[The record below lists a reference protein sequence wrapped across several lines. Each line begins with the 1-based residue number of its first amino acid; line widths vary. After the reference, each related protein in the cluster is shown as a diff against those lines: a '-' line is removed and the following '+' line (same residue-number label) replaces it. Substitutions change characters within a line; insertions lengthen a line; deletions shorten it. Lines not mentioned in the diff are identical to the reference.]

1 MQQTLI
7 DIKKELRANMNGIAS
22 QVMRKAGMDYH
33 IIWGIEIPRLRI
45 IATEFTPDRRLG
57 QTLWNE
63 NVRES
68 RLLGIMLTPPDQ
80 FLPEV
85 ADIWASQLRTSEEA
99 TMLSMELV
107 RKQKWA
113 SDIAFRWIATQ
124 AYPQSLCGWLTIC
137 HLLRTGNKLMPRSE
151 QELRDHATAI
161 PNDAPLPLIKAVSNT
176 ILTLDEDTIQEK
188 DHQTDKR

>member
-22 QVMRKAGMDYH
+22 QVMRQAGMDYH

-124 AYPQSLCGWLTIC
+124 EYPQSLCGWLTIC

-161 PNDAPLPLIKAVSNT
+161 PHDSPLPLIKAVLNT
-176 ILTLDEDTIQEK
+176 IHTLDEVTEPTPPT
-188 DHQTDKR
+188 QTT